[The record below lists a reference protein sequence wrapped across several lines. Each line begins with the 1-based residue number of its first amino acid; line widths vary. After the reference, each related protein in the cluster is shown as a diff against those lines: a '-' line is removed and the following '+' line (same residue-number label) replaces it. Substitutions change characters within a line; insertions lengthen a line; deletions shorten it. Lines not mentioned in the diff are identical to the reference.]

1 MTREALLSL
10 TALQLGK
17 AIKAGETTAIEA
29 TRAMLDNIKIKDKL
43 NNCYITVDEDA
54 AMERAKQAQQAIL
67 KGKLTGALA
76 GVPVAVKDNICT
88 EGLRTTCGSRML
100 EHFIP
105 PYSATVVERMERAG
119 LILLGKTNMDEFAMG
134 STT

>member
-1 MTREALLSL
+1 M
-10 TALQLGK
+10 
-17 AIKAGETTAIEA
+17 
-29 TRAMLDNIKIKDKL
+29 
-43 NNCYITVDEDA
+43 
-54 AMERAKQAQQAIL
+54 
-67 KGKLTGALA
+67 KGKLTGSLA

-88 EGLRTTCGSRML
+88 EGLPTTCGSRML

-134 STT
+134 STTETSYLGATTHPLDVNRVAGGSSGGSAASILPVSL